1 MTPLTHPFRRFPET
15 ELALAVPL
23 IVVPEAVPETLHPPV
38 LPHIEPPDV
47 TPPIVWAFAPENGM

>member
-1 MTPLTHPFRRFPET
+1 MTPLTLPFCRFPET

-23 IVVPEAVPETLHPPV
+23 IVPEAVPETLPPPV

-47 TPPIVWAFAPENGM
+47 TPPIVWAFAPENGT